1 MAMSKTAQIYDVL
14 VVGGGINGTGIAAD
28 CAGRG
33 LSVLLCEQ
41 QDLASATSSN
51 SSKLIHGGLRYLEHY
66 EFRLVKEALAER
78 EVLLRNAPH
87 IMWPMIFRLPHQP
100 HLRPAWLIRTG
111 LFLYDHLAKRVT
123 LPASRGIRFGADS
136 PLQSH
141 IKKGFEYADG
151 WVDDSRLVVSNA
163 LAAAEHGATIATRTR
178 CIQARRQ
185 QDHWLVT
192 LQPAQQAAYQIK
204 TRAIV
209 NAGGPWVAKLFDEA
223 LEDKSPQNVRLVKGS
238 HIVVPRLHTQPH
250 AYMLQNQDQRIVF
263 VIPFEDNFTLIGTT
277 DVEYQGDPGKVQ
289 ISSEEISYLLDISN
303 HYFNQQLQPS
313 DIVSSFSGVRPLLDD
328 ESASA
333 QTVTRD
339 YKLELSTQQGTLP
352 LLSVFGGKITT
363 YRKLAEAATEK
374 LVEFFPQASGS
385 WTATKPLPGGDFVDV
400 ATLSSELQTLYPWLP
415 EQIRKRY
422 LRSYG
427 SRSHL
432 ILQQA
437 ASMADLGQDFG
448 HGLFAAEVKYLI
460 TQEWAHTAEDI
471 LWRRSKLG
479 LYFSATQTAALADF
493 IVAQTT
499 TSANIPVA
507 PQVETGDAQLQR
519 ATESVKAEHSS
530 PNDVA
535 AKLATAESTSD

>member
-1 MAMSKTAQIYDVL
+1 MAMSETAQIYDVL

-136 PLQSH
+136 PLQPH

-163 LAAAEHGATIATRTR
+163 LAAAQYGAQIATQTR

-204 TRAIV
+204 TKAIV

-289 ISSEEISYLLDISN
+289 ISPEEISYLLDISN
-303 HYFNQQLQPS
+303 HYFKQQLRPE

-339 YKLELSTQQGTLP
+339 YKLELSTQNGRLP

-363 YRKLAEAATEK
+363 YRKLAEAATDK
-374 LVEFFPQASGS
+374 LAEFFPGASGP
-385 WTATKPLPGGDFVDV
+385 WTASQPLPGGDFNSVE
-400 ATLSSELQTLYPWLP
+400 ALSVELRQAYPWLP
-415 EQIRKRY
+415 DLLLRRY

-427 SRSHL
+427 SRSRL
-432 ILQQA
+432 LLQQA
-437 ASMADLGQDFG
+437 QRLADLGQDFG
-448 HGLFAAEVKYLI
+448 HGLFAAEVNYLMAH
-460 TQEWAHTAEDI
+460 EWAHSAEDI

-479 LYFSATQTAALADF
+479 LYFTPAQTAVLTEYMAQQLVGIQVSTEKSTEHHIADSLP
-493 IVAQTT
+493 A
-499 TSANIPVA
+499 
-507 PQVETGDAQLQR
+507 
-519 ATESVKAEHSS
+519 
-530 PNDVA
+530 
-535 AKLATAESTSD
+535 

>member
-1 MAMSKTAQIYDVL
+1 MAMSETAQIYDVL

-33 LSVLLCEQ
+33 LKVMLCEQ

-78 EVLLRNAPH
+78 EVLLKNAPH

-123 LPASRGIRFGADS
+123 LPSSRGIRFGADS

-151 WVDDSRLVVSNA
+151 WVDDSRLVVTNA
-163 LAAAEHGATIATRTR
+163 LAAAQHGADIATRTR

-192 LQPAQQAAYQIK
+192 LQPSQQASYQIK

-277 DVEYQGDPGKVQ
+277 DVEYQGDPGKVH
-289 ISSEEISYLLDISN
+289 ISDDEITYLLQISN
-303 HYFNQQLQPS
+303 HYFNKQLRPE

-339 YKLELSTQQGTLP
+339 YKLELSTQQGQLP

-363 YRKLAEAATEK
+363 YRKLAEAATDK
-374 LVEFFPQASGS
+374 LAEFFPNAGGR
-385 WTATKPLPGGDFVDV
+385 WTATKPLPGGDFASVE
-400 ATLSSELQTLYPWLP
+400 TLSAELNSIYPWLP
-415 EQIRKRY
+415 EQLRQRY

-432 ILQQA
+432 ILRQA
-437 ASMADLGQDFG
+437 GALADLGQDFG
-448 HGLFAAEVKYLI
+448 HGLFAAEVKYLMAH
-460 TQEWAHTAEDI
+460 EWAQSAEDI

-479 LYFSATQTAALADF
+479 LYFSPAQSATLAEF
-493 IVAQTT
+493 IAQ
-499 TSANIPVA
+499 
-507 PQVETGDAQLQR
+507 QL
-519 ATESVKAEHSS
+519 
-530 PNDVA
+530 PD
-535 AKLATAESTSD
+535 TSDSSAHLPSMEQPSPPAIAHMG